1 MNGLSQD
8 IRFGV
13 RQLLRQRGASLV
25 ALLTLALGIG
35 VSTAIFS
42 VIDATMLRPLPY
54 PSPEQLVTV
63 SADEVGADGRV
74 SRPTPSMEDLRR
86 WQQATDV
93 FSSVAGA
100 GQAFRGRIANGPEPE
115 RLRVAHYTED
125 YLSMHGVSP
134 ILGRGFSRE
143 DTEPGAPLVALLGY
157 GYWQSR
163 FGGRTDVLGETV
175 RLDEDVATIVGVMP
189 ASFSPTTP
197 IATPLQIPTN
207 MFSRRGTGR
216 LSVYARLQPG
226 VTVEQAAERLSARMP
241 PVESRDGTLREVRAA
256 VTSRLDT
263 AISRAATTI
272 NVLAGAVAL
281 ILVIAAVNVAGL
293 LLARG
298 AARQSELAVRAS
310 LGAGRGRLIRQL
322 LTESLVLAVPAALVG
337 VLLAW
342 LTLDLIVVNL
352 PLSIPGDSPVAVN
365 LKVLGLTTL
374 LLVPTTLFFGLI
386 PAIRLSRVRI
396 ASVMA
401 RGSRQVG
408 SSLSHRGGQALIAAE
423 IALAV
428 VLVAGAGLM
437 IRSFMRITAIDLGF
451 EPTGLMTM
459 EVLPLDRDPA
469 AHRTYYW
476 NLQERLRTMPGIE
489 SVGIVDNFPLMGGG
503 SYTGVTAAGRSVGTT
518 VFQMT
523 PGYLETIGAQLREG
537 RLPSASDFTSGFRGV
552 VVNEAGARALFSE
565 GGAIGHE
572 ITRSGPDKLP
582 WTIIGVI
589 DDLRHGG
596 PLADT
601 EDMRGLQV
609 YFPLEPDERDLAQAM
624 TVVVRPAGGKGG
636 LADRLR
642 QAAQEVGPRVLVE
655 RIRTGEE
662 LFGGTVRT
670 PQRRMT
676 LLALLGGL
684 GLTLALVGVY
694 GMTSYAVTRR
704 TGEIGVRM
712 AFGAQPFQV
721 VATMLRGAALPILV
735 GTVLGVGGALLATR
749 VIESFL
755 FDTPPR
761 DPVTLAAVAATLVL
775 TGCLAALVPALRAAR
790 IDPALTLR
798 AE

>member
-13 RQLLRQRGASLV
+13 RQLVRQPGASLV

-35 VSTAIFS
+35 VSAAIFS

-54 PSPEQLVTV
+54 PDPEQLVTV
-63 SADEVGADGRV
+63 GADEVGADGRV

-100 GQAFRGRIANGPEPE
+100 GQAFRGRIADGPEPE

-134 ILGRGFSRE
+134 ILGRGFVRE
-143 DTEPGAPLVALLGY
+143 DTEPGAALVALLGY

-163 FGGRTDVLGETV
+163 FGGRAGVLGETV

-189 ASFSPTTP
+189 GWFSPTTP
-197 IATPLQIPTN
+197 IATPLQIPAN
-207 MFSRRGTGR
+207 MYSRRGTGR

-226 VTVEQAAERLSARMP
+226 ITVDQAAERLSARMP
-241 PVESRDGTLREVRAA
+241 PVESRDGTLRDARAR
-256 VTSRLDT
+256 VTSRLES
-263 AISRAATTI
+263 AISRASTTV
-272 NVLAGAVAL
+272 NVLAGGVAL

-298 AARQSELAVRAS
+298 AARQAELAVRAS
-310 LGAGRGRLIRQL
+310 LGAGRGRLVRQL
-322 LTESLVLAVPAALVG
+322 LTESLVLAVPAAALG

-342 LTLDLIVVNL
+342 FTLDLIVASL
-352 PLSIPGDSPVAVN
+352 PLSIPGDSPVALN
-365 LKVLGLTTL
+365 LTVLGLTTA
-374 LLVPTTLFFGLI
+374 LLVPTTLLFGLL
-386 PAIRLSRVRI
+386 PAIRLSRVRL

-408 SSLSHRGGQALIAAE
+408 SSLSQRSGQALVAAE

-428 VLVAGAGLM
+428 ILLAGAGLM

-451 EPTGLMTM
+451 EPAGLITM
-459 EVLPLDRDPA
+459 EALPLDRDPA
-469 AHRTYYW
+469 IHRTYYW
-476 NLQERLRTMPGIE
+476 NLQEQLRTMPGIE

-503 SYTGVTAAGRSVGTT
+503 SYTGVRAEGRPAVGAA

-523 PGYLETIGAQLREG
+523 PGYLETIGAKLVQG
-537 RLPSASDFTSGFRGV
+537 RLPTASDFTSGFRGV
-552 VVNEAGARALFSE
+552 VINRSGARALFPD
-565 GGAIGHE
+565 GGALGRDIAQQGE
-572 ITRSGPDKLP
+572 EEQ
-582 WTIIGVI
+582 WTIVGVI

-601 EDMRGLQV
+601 EDMRGVQV
-609 YFPLEPDERDLAQAM
+609 YFPLKPDARDLVQAM
-624 TVVVRPAGGKGG
+624 NIVVRPAGGTAG

-655 RIRTGEE
+655 RTRTAEE
-662 LFGGTVRT
+662 LFGQTVVT
-670 PQRRMT
+670 PRRRMT
-676 LLALLGGL
+676 LLVLLGGL

-694 GMTSYAVTRR
+694 GMTSYAVARR

-712 AFGAQPFQV
+712 AFGAQPSQV
-721 VATMLRGAALPILV
+721 VARMLRDAALPILLGAAFGLV
-735 GTVLGVGGALLATR
+735 GAMLATR

-755 FDTPPR
+755 FETAPR
-761 DPVTLAAVAATLVL
+761 DPVTLATVAGALVL

-790 IDPALTLR
+790 VDPAITLR
-798 AE
+798 TE

>member
-1 MNGLSQD
+1 MNGLSHD

-13 RQLLRQRGASLV
+13 RQLVRQPGASLV

-42 VIDATMLRPLPY
+42 VIDSTILRPLPY
-54 PSPEQLVTV
+54 PNPEQLVM
-63 SADEVGADGRV
+63 VGAEEMGGDGRA

-86 WQQATDV
+86 WQDASDV
-93 FSSVAGA
+93 FSLVAGA
-100 GQAFRGRIANGPEPE
+100 GQAFRGRIADGPEPE

-134 ILGRGFSRE
+134 ILGRGFTRE

-163 FGGRTDVLGETV
+163 FGGRTGVLGETV
-175 RLDEDVATIVGVMP
+175 RLDEEVATIVGVMP
-189 ASFSPTTP
+189 AWFSPTTP
-197 IATPLQIPTN
+197 MATPLQIPTN

-241 PVESRDGTLREVRAA
+241 PVESRDGTLREVRAY
-256 VTSRLDT
+256 VTSRLEQ
-263 AISRAATTI
+263 AISRASTTV

-298 AARQSELAVRAS
+298 AARQAELAVRAS
-310 LGAGRGRLIRQL
+310 LGAGRGRLVRQL
-322 LTESLVLAVPAALVG
+322 LTESLVLAVPAAAFG

-342 LTLDLIVVNL
+342 LTLDLIVASL
-352 PLSIPGDSPVAVN
+352 PLSIPGDSPVALN
-365 LKVLGLTTL
+365 LTVLALTTA
-374 LLVPTTLFFGLI
+374 LLVPTTLLFGLL
-386 PAIRLSRVRI
+386 PAIRLSRVRLG
-396 ASVMA
+396 SVMA

-423 IALAV
+423 VALAV
-428 VLVAGAGLM
+428 ILVVGAGLM

-451 EPTGLMTM
+451 EPHGLMTM

-476 NLQERLRTMPGIE
+476 NLQERLQTMPGIA
-489 SVGIVDNFPLMGGG
+489 SAGIVDNFPLMGGG
-503 SYTGVTAAGRSVGTT
+503 SYSSVTAAGRSVGTT
-518 VFQMT
+518 IFNIT
-523 PGYLETIGAQLREG
+523 PGYLETIGARLIQG
-537 RLPSASDFTSGFRGV
+537 RLPTASDYTSGFRAV
-552 VVNEAGARALFSE
+552 VLNRAGARALFPDGSAV
-565 GGAIGHE
+565 GRE
-572 ITRSGPDKLP
+572 ISGPGSDKLS
-582 WTIIGVI
+582 WTVIGVI

-601 EDMRGLQV
+601 ERMRGLQV
-609 YFPLEPDERDLAQAM
+609 YFPLEPDVRDLTQAM
-624 TVVVRPAGGKGG
+624 NIVVRPTGGTAG

-642 QAAQEVGPRVLVE
+642 QAAREVGPRVLVE

-670 PQRRMT
+670 PQQRMT

-694 GMTSYAVTRR
+694 GMTSYAVARR

-712 AFGAQPFQV
+712 AFGARPSQV
-721 VATMLRGAALPILV
+721 VGTMLRGAALPILV
-735 GTVLGVGGALLATR
+735 GTALGVGGAMLATR

-755 FDTPPR
+755 FDTAPR
-761 DPVTLAAVAATLVL
+761 DPVTLATVAATLVL
-775 TGCLAALVPALRAAR
+775 AGCLAALVPALRAAR
-790 IDPALTLR
+790 VDPALTLR
-798 AE
+798 AD

>member
-1 MNGLSQD
+1 MNGLTQD

-13 RQLLRQRGASLV
+13 RQLVRQPGPSV
-25 ALLTLALGIG
+25 IALLTLALGIG

-54 PSPEQLVTV
+54 PDPEQLVTV
-63 SADEVGADGRV
+63 GADEVGADGRV

-100 GQAFRGRIANGPEPE
+100 GQAFRGRISDGPEPE

-125 YLSMHGVSP
+125 YLPMHGVSP
-134 ILGRGFSRE
+134 ILGRGFTRE

-163 FGGRTDVLGETV
+163 FGGRTDVLGETI
-175 RLDEDVATIVGVMP
+175 RLDEDVAMIVGVMP
-189 ASFSPTTP
+189 AWFRPTTP
-197 IATPLQIPTN
+197 IATPLQIPVN
-207 MFSRRGTGR
+207 MYSRRGTGR
-216 LSVYARLQPG
+216 LSVYGRLQPG
-226 VTVEQAAERLSARMP
+226 ITVDQATERLSARMP
-241 PVESRDGTLREVRAA
+241 PVESRDGTLRDARAR
-256 VTSRLDT
+256 VTSRLEAAT
-263 AISRAATTI
+263 SRASTTI
-272 NVLAGAVAL
+272 NVLVGAVAL

-298 AARQSELAVRAS
+298 AARQAELAVRAS
-310 LGAGRGRLIRQL
+310 LGAGRGRLVRQL
-322 LTESLVLAVPAALVG
+322 LTESLVLAVPAAALG

-342 LTLDLIVVNL
+342 LTLDLIVASL
-352 PLSIPGDSPVAVN
+352 PLSIPGDSPVALN
-365 LKVLGLTTL
+365 LTVLGLTTA
-374 LLVPTTLFFGLI
+374 LLVPTTLLFGLL
-386 PAIRLSRVRI
+386 PAIRLSRVRLG
-396 ASVMA
+396 SVMA

-423 IALAV
+423 IAMAV
-428 VLVAGAGLM
+428 ILVAGAGLM
-437 IRSFMRITAIDLGF
+437 IRSFMRITAIELGF
-451 EPTGLMTM
+451 QPAGLMTM

-476 NLQERLRTMPGIE
+476 SLQERLRTMPGIE

-503 SYTGVTAAGRSVGTT
+503 SYTGVSAEGRPAVGAV

-523 PGYLETIGAQLREG
+523 PGYLETIGAKVIHG
-537 RLPSASDFTSGFRGV
+537 RLPTASDFTSGFRGV
-552 VVNEAGARALFSE
+552 VINRSGARALFQDR
-565 GGAIGHE
+565 GALGRDIARQGQE
-572 ITRSGPDKLP
+572 EQ

-601 EDMRGLQV
+601 EDMRGVQV
-609 YFPLEPDERDLAQAM
+609 YFPLQPDARDLVQAM
-624 TVVVRPAGGKGG
+624 NIVVRPAGGTAG

-655 RIRTGEE
+655 RTRTVEE
-662 LFGGTVRT
+662 LFGQTVVT
-670 PQRRMT
+670 PRRRMT
-676 LLALLGGL
+676 LLVLLGAL

-694 GMTSYAVTRR
+694 GMTSYAVSRR
-704 TGEIGVRM
+704 TGEIGVRI
-712 AFGAQPFQV
+712 AFGARPSQV
-721 VATMLRGAALPILV
+721 VARMLRDAALPIL
-735 GTVLGVGGALLATR
+735 LGAASGLGGAMLATS

-755 FDTPPR
+755 FETAPR
-761 DPVTLAAVAATLVL
+761 DPVTLAAVAGALVL

-790 IDPALTLR
+790 VDPALTLR
-798 AE
+798 TE